1 MQIEIYSPAQGMPLP
16 PVQWNFEQLKAEL
29 SESLERYRGR
39 VYTADTIQ
47 QAKKDRADLNRLA
60 KAINDAR
67 IEMKRRYL
75 QPFESFD
82 SETKEL
88 IAMVDEHNSS
98 IDAQIK
104 DFDEARKAEKMEL
117 CKEVYA
123 EKFGDL
129 CELVPFD
136 RVFDKKWLNVS
147 TSAKAIEDDCSMIVA
162 RLRSGLVAINLMESP
177 YKAQAKDYFLRTFDL
192 SGAIAESKRLEE
204 SAAKLQALE
213 EKKKAAEE
221 AAERQNAPEAPQAP
235 QQPQEPAQKS
245 PETAE
250 GKDAPDQPETVYR
263 VDFRV
268 YASLSQLDKLK
279 AFLKENNINYGPV
292 PPKV

>member
-16 PVQWNFEQLKAEL
+16 PVQWNFDQLKAEL

-47 QAKKDRADLNRLA
+47 EAKKDRANLNRLA
-60 KAINDAR
+60 KAINDKK
-67 IEMKRRYL
+67 IEMKRQYL
-75 QPFESFD
+75 QPYEAFE
-82 SETKEL
+82 TQIKEL
-88 IAMVDEHNSS
+88 LAMVDEHNSS

-104 DFDEARKAEKMEL
+104 DFDEARKAEKLEL

-129 CELVPFD
+129 CDLVPFD
-136 RVFDKKWLNVS
+136 RVFNKKWLNVS
-147 TSAKAIEDDCSMIVA
+147 TTAKAIEEDCALIAA
-162 RLRSGLVAINLMESP
+162 RLRSGLVAINMMESP
-177 YKAQAKDYFLRTFDL
+177 YKEQVKDYFLRTFDL

-204 SAAKLQALE
+204 QAAKLQALE
-213 EKKKAAEE
+213 EKRKAEQE
-221 AAERQNAPEAPQAP
+221 AADRQTAPRAPQAP
-235 QQPQEPAQKS
+235 QQPQETAQEQ
-245 PETAE
+245 PETPE
-250 GKDAPDQPETVYR
+250 GKDAPAQPETVYR